1 MFRYFENLI
10 DPYCEY
16 TQTDTPPTKLWP
28 FLRGYC
34 RPFYGVLVLMT
45 VTEISIAAL
54 ELGVIFGVGW
64 FVDVIQTTPN
74 LIVDYAVPGLIALA
88 VFYLLIR
95 PVLFGINIL
104 LFNQTLDAN
113 STMLVRWRAYRQVLR
128 HSVGSFENDFAGRI
142 SNRVMETPNSI
153 SHVLGQVFGGLSYA
167 IAFVFGALL
176 MLLQTDARL
185 ILPLLVWLLL
195 YSLLM
200 RWTIRRVAKASKT
213 ASAARS
219 ALNGRI
225 IDGYTNI
232 HSVKMFAH
240 DKAEI
245 GYVKQGM
252 ETARVAF
259 FQVNRLVSKMEIT
272 LSLLNGL
279 LMVTVVGGAV
289 ILWLDNRVQV
299 GSVVAAT
306 LLVLRINSMSEWVIH
321 LITGIFRALG
331 KVSEGMETIAQPVTL
346 VDVPKAK
353 PLQVPQAKIEIC
365 ELSHH
370 YGRDRGGLDRLN
382 LTIQPGEK
390 IGLVGRSGAGKST
403 LLKLLLRF
411 YDVEAG
417 KILID
422 GQDIAKVTQDSLRA
436 QIGMVQQDSSLLHRS
451 VRDNIR
457 YGRQNATQ
465 AEILAASKQAVAHDF
480 IVDLKDLDGNSGYE
494 ALVGE
499 RGVKLSGGERQ
510 RISLAR
516 VILKNAPIL
525 LLDEATSALDSEIE
539 AEILNTL
546 YGMMQGKTV
555 IAIAHRLSTIAR
567 MDRIIVMDNGS
578 IVENGPHQAL
588 LEQNGLYAT
597 FWARQ
602 SGGFIDIKAVI

>member
-1 MFRYFENLI
+1 M
-10 DPYCEY
+10 
-16 TQTDTPPTKLWP
+16 
-28 FLRGYC
+28 
-34 RPFYGVLVLMT
+34 
-45 VTEISIAAL
+45 
-54 ELGVIFGVGW
+54 
-64 FVDVIQTTPN
+64 
-74 LIVDYAVPGLIALA
+74 
-88 VFYLLIR
+88 
-95 PVLFGINIL
+95 
-104 LFNQTLDAN
+104 
-113 STMLVRWRAYRQVLR
+113 
-128 HSVGSFENDFAGRI
+128 
-142 SNRVMETPNSI
+142 
-153 SHVLGQVFGGLSYA
+153 
-167 IAFVFGALL
+167 
-176 MLLQTDARL
+176 
-185 ILPLLVWLLL
+185 
-195 YSLLM
+195 
-200 RWTIRRVAKASKT
+200 
-213 ASAARS
+213 ASAAKS

-225 IDGYTNI
+225 IDGDTNI
-232 HSVKMFAH
+232 HSVKISAH

-245 GYVKQGM
+245 GYVKQCM

-306 LLVLRINSMSEWVIH
+306 MLALRIDSMSEWVIH
-321 LITGIFRALG
+321 LITEIFRALG
-331 KVSEGMETIAQPVTL
+331 KVSDGMETIAQPVTL
-346 VDVPKAK
+346 VDVPNAK
-353 PLQVPQAKIEIC
+353 LLQVPQAKIEIC

-370 YGRDRGGLDRLN
+370 YGRDRGGLGRLN

-578 IVENGPHQAL
+578 IVENGPHEAL
-588 LEQNGLYAT
+588 LAQNGQYAT